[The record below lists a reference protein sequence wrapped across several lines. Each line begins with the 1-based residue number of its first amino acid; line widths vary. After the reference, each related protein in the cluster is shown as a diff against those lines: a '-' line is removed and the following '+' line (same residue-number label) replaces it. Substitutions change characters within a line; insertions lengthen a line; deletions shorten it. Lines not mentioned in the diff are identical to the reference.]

1 MASTI
6 MKYISVFLVSMVKFF
21 GGPVAGV
28 SLQLS
33 FLETVLVSVAGMMA
47 SVLVFSS
54 VGIAFNKWYN
64 RRFRKTPKP
73 VFTKRNRRI
82 VRIYKVFG
90 VGGIA
95 FLTPLI
101 FSPILGTIFAV
112 MLGASRS
119 KIFFTMLWSAL
130 FWGVVYTFVL
140 SALNNPD
147 FWNMF

>member
-1 MASTI
+1 MASTF
-6 MKYISVFLVSMVKFF
+6 MKYISLFLVSMVKFF

-54 VGIAFNKWYN
+54 VGIAFNEWYLS
-64 RRFRKTPKP
+64 RFRKKATPI
-73 VFTKRNRRI
+73 FSKRNRRI
-82 VRIYKVFG
+82 VRIYRSFG

-112 MLGASRS
+112 MLGATRR
-119 KIFFTMLWSAL
+119 KIFFSMLWSAL
-130 FWGVVYTFVL
+130 FWGVFYTL
-140 SALNNPD
+140 TLTLISNPGIWY
-147 FWNMF
+147 FF